1 MAYARES
8 QKTGR
13 KYYLHSKEVELN
25 GGYKQTI
32 YYFAPQAGAD
42 AIDAMPEGHEIIE
55 NDRTGL
61 PLLRKKK

>member
-1 MAYARES
+1 MAYSRKS

-13 KYYLHSKEVELN
+13 EYFLHSKEVELN

-32 YYFAPQAGAD
+32 YYFAPQPGPD
-42 AIDAMPEGHEIIE
+42 AIEALPDDHEIIE

-61 PLLRKKK
+61 PLLRRKK

>member
-1 MAYARES
+1 MAYLRKS

-13 KYYLHSKEVELN
+13 DYFLHSKEVELN

-32 YYFAPQAGAD
+32 YYFAPQAGPD
-42 AIDAMPEGHEIIE
+42 AIDAMPDGHEVIE

-61 PLLRKKK
+61 PLLRRKK